1 MTARVLI
8 IDDRHS
14 EVWFME
20 RVLQKLGYDVGRAF
34 DGLEGL
40 KDIKER
46 APDLIILDTIMPKM
60 DGYRVYQNLKINP
73 DTADIP
79 VLILT
84 DRGEGYERS
93 KLTAARRKA
102 IPAGMRN
109 RAPDNLMAK
118 LDFLYKPVKSE
129 DLARQVDY
137 LLQAENQSTE
147 GGVRTDAR
155 PRILIID
162 DDISLVR
169 TIESVLREEGM
180 DVITAFNGLEG
191 LQNAK
196 EEMPDLIILDTIMPQ
211 LNGLQVLRNLR
222 QHYRIPVVMI
232 PGQAEE
238 DLLNK
243 ALLAGADGFI
253 IKPFDPKTLL
263 DFVKRKLKTPGLR
276 ATPSG

>member
-1 MTARVLI
+1 MAARVLI

-40 KDIKER
+40 KNIKEQ
-46 APDLIILDTIMPKM
+46 APDLIILDTVMPKM
-60 DGYRVYQNLKINP
+60 DGYKVYQNLKINP

-84 DRGEGYERS
+84 DRGEVYERS
-93 KLTAARRKA
+93 KLTAAHRKA
-102 IPAGMRN
+102 MPAGRNN
-109 RAPDNLMAK
+109 RAPDNRMAK

-129 DLARQVDY
+129 DLARQADY
-137 LLQAENQSTE
+137 LLRVGTKSTE
-147 GGVRTDAR
+147 GRALTDDR

-169 TIESVLREEGM
+169 TVESLLREEDM
-180 DVITAFNGLEG
+180 DVITAFNGLAG
-191 LQNAK
+191 LQKAK
-196 EEMPDLIILDTIMPQ
+196 EDLPDLIILDTIMPQ
-211 LNGLQVLRNLR
+211 LNGLQVLQKLR
-222 QHYRIPVVMI
+222 QYNRVPVVMI
-232 PGQAEE
+232 PGQSEA

-243 ALLAGADGFI
+243 ALVAGADGFV
-253 IKPFDPKTLL
+253 IKPFDLIKLL

-276 ATPSG
+276 ATRSG